1 MALTKQTIVESVA
14 EKLDLKPPQAKDTI
28 EELLELMKSTLASEE
43 DIMISGFGKFQV
55 KNKSP
60 RKGRNP
66 ATGEKMILDG
76 RRVVVFKCSGKL
88 KDRMN
93 KKQ

>member
-1 MALTKQTIVESVA
+1 MALTKHTIVESVA
-14 EKLDLKPPQAKDTI
+14 EKLDLKPLQAKGII
-28 EELLELMKSTLASEE
+28 EELLEIMKSTLAAEE

-55 KNKSP
+55 KKKSP

-66 ATGEKMILDG
+66 ATSKEMILDG

-88 KDRMN
+88 RDRIN
-93 KKQ
+93 EGQ